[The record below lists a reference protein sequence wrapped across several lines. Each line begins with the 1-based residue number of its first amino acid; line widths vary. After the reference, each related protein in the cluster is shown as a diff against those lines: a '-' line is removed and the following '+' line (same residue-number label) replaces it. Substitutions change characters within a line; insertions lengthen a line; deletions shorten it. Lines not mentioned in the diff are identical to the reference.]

1 MNKLIDLGVDHSIIP
16 TICSFLSNRAQ
27 TVRHHGKSSQQQAIT
42 CGVPEG
48 TCLGPVLLLVII
60 NDAAVESDNRW
71 KYVDDLTIVEVLKK
85 THPSELQSHLDSLI
99 QWCKDN
105 DVVPNADNCKAMQ
118 ISFLHQPPPPIV
130 FYINSNTLEAVSS
143 IKLIGVFLQ
152 DDLKWDGQ
160 VSRLI
165 SIASRRLYLLTK
177 LRRNGVTTKDLA
189 TIYILYIRGQT
200 SRQTLGFDDVII
212 KVANAVSDDG
222 NVMRLGVEL
231 GVQIPDI
238 NRALETNWAGGRKTS
253 NGNVM
258 LLQNWAETVKPSKQ
272 LPMLRAA
279 LQAVGFKEIEET
291 CLQGK
296 GEQGEMP
303 DKVQR
308 LREKLQD
315 RYIEEFSEVKVSP
328 MDPESRTWLQHIY
341 VSLILMLGCT
351 KHRYEDLFNFI
362 TKKTE
367 KGFITRLA
375 FLGEAGVGKSTLFAK
390 IALDWA
396 MGKCLQDITLLFHE
410 SFRDIEDSSIF
421 GDIVMNHFPDDTE
434 INGEWIDNYIK
445 ENQRK
450 VLILL
455 DGLDEAK
462 MDIKCQNRKLAIV
475 SIARRERFI
484 NTSVL
489 ISSRPFGADQIKSI
503 PKIHEKYSYIL
514 VKGFTKENTYEYIK
528 QYFKSDT
535 ASASSLIHFINSNSF
550 VSEYMAPFP
559 IFCCMLCYMWEVESK
574 RKTTEKLQTIS
585 QLMTEIDF
593 ALREQYSSRYTDRE
607 GGYQCHMEKAVE
619 AITKVGRVA
628 FEGLLKNQ
636 LIFTKE
642 EMEACGEA
650 AAIACQVGILS
661 GKKRLASKEIRQQE
675 GKQFVQEF
683 CFPHKLLQEH
693 TASLYLAS
701 LFNYNRPE
709 FNRILTH
716 KLLTDYRAFENVLCF
731 TAAHGGEVGTSV
743 LEALCKNVDDMEF
756 IIQCAFECHDTKA
769 IGPVRNLLNTET
781 RLTLASQWDS
791 TPIAALFFTLEP
803 IGKEVIEELQHKH
816 ADLGS
821 AASSH
826 YARGLCSM
834 PKLRSLYLYWVK
846 MSDEFYSTMATDAS
860 KSKVEELTH
869 ETADLGS
876 AASSHYAR
884 GLCSMPNLRS
894 LNLDE
899 VTLSDEFYSTMADEA
914 SKSKI
919 EQLKH
924 TDEDLNLGS
933 AASSHY
939 ARGLCSMPNLRS
951 LDLDGVGLSDEFYS
965 TMADEASKS
974 KIEQLKHHDAYL
986 GSAASSHYARG
997 LCSMPNL
1004 RSLNLDSAGLSDE
1017 FYSTMAREASK
1028 SKTRQITSVDE
1039 LSVYGK
1045 HVTSLWNLGL
1055 HTSCPRVQNL
1065 QLDWSAKENVSSN
1078 IVTMACSP
1086 FHHLTHLHIRGQI
1099 HTRLNDPMSFCKA
1112 VTTSCPGLTKLSI
1125 NRIGLFNEKAAE
1137 IIQLMK
1143 THPNLT
1149 SIELD
1154 WCCTNADLDPLIA
1167 EVNSEGKLTVTVKHH
1182 GVKKAIA
1189 HNVIGRLKYDNESGS
1204 SILKKGRLDSLKVC
1218 LICLEQQT

>member
-1 MNKLIDLGVDHSIIP
+1 ME
-16 TICSFLSNRAQ
+16 R
-27 TVRHHGKSSQQQAIT
+27 
-42 CGVPEG
+42 
-48 TCLGPVLLLVII
+48 
-60 NDAAVESDNRW
+60 
-71 KYVDDLTIVEVLKK
+71 
-85 THPSELQSHLDSLI
+85 
-99 QWCKDN
+99 
-105 DVVPNADNCKAMQ
+105 NC
-118 ISFLHQPPPPIV
+118 
-130 FYINSNTLEAVSS
+130 
-143 IKLIGVFLQ
+143 
-152 DDLKWDGQ
+152 
-160 VSRLI
+160 
-165 SIASRRLYLLTK
+165 
-177 LRRNGVTTKDLA
+177 
-189 TIYILYIRGQT
+189 GQT

-212 KVANAVSDDG
+212 KVAKAISDDDG
-222 NVMRLGVEL
+222 VRRLGLEL
-231 GVQIPDI
+231 GVQTPDI

-258 LLQNWAETVKPSKQ
+258 LLHNWAETVKPSKQ
-272 LPMLRAA
+272 LPILRAA

-296 GEQGEMP
+296 GIHDEMP

-308 LREKLQD
+308 LREKLHA

-351 KHRYEDLFNFI
+351 KYQKKAIRYEDLFNFI
-362 TKKTE
+362 TEKTE

-390 IALDWA
+390 IALDWV

-410 SFRDIEDSSIF
+410 SFRDIEDSPIF

-434 INGEWIDNYIK
+434 ANGEWIDKYIK

-462 MDIKCQNRKLAIV
+462 MDIKCQNRNLAIV

-514 VKGFTKENTYEYIK
+514 VEGFTKKNTYEYIK
-528 QYFKSDT
+528 QYFKNDT
-535 ASASSLIHFINSNSF
+535 ASASSLIHFINSNSA

-585 QLMTEIDF
+585 QLMKEIDF

-642 EMEACGEA
+642 EMEACNEA
-650 AAIACQVGILS
+650 AAVACQVGFLS

-701 LFNYNRPE
+701 LYNHNRLE
-709 FNRILTH
+709 FNRILTQ
-716 KLLTDYRAFENVLCF
+716 KLLTDYRALKYVLYF

-743 LEALCKNVDDMEF
+743 LEALCKNVDDLKF
-756 IIQCAFECHDTKA
+756 NIQCAFECHDTKA
-769 IGPVRNLLNTET
+769 IGPVRNLLNTKK
-781 RLTLASQWDS
+781 RLTLARSYRNL
-791 TPIAALFFTLEP
+791 TPVAALFFTLEP
-803 IGKEVIEELQHKH
+803 IGKEVVRRSSPIRETLGVSESFEGNSSLSDVAAAAVGLFTLQNLRVLTLYNQSLDDKFYLGMSAAASQSKIEKLTHKN
-816 ADLGS
+816 AYLGS
-821 AASSH
+821 
-826 YARGLCSM
+826 G
-834 PKLRSLYLYWVK
+834 
-846 MSDEFYSTMATDAS
+846 
-860 KSKVEELTH
+860 
-869 ETADLGS
+869 
-876 AASSHYAR
+876 ASSHYAR
-884 GLCSMPNLRS
+884 GLCSMPNIRS
-894 LNLDE
+894 LNLDC
-899 VTLSDEFYSTMADEA
+899 VKLRDEFYSTMADEA
-914 SKSKI
+914 SKS
-919 EQLKH
+919 QTH
-924 TDEDLNLGS
+924 
-933 AASSHY
+933 
-939 ARGLCSMPNLRS
+939 
-951 LDLDGVGLSDEFYS
+951 
-965 TMADEASKS
+965 
-974 KIEQLKHHDAYL
+974 
-986 GSAASSHYARG
+986 
-997 LCSMPNL
+997 
-1004 RSLNLDSAGLSDE
+1004 
-1017 FYSTMAREASK
+1017 
-1028 SKTRQITSVDE
+1028 QITSVDE
-1039 LSVYGK
+1039 LSVDGK

-1065 QLDWSAKENVSSN
+1065 QLDWSANENVSSN

-1086 FHHLTHLHIRGQI
+1086 FHHLTHLHIQGDSLD
-1099 HTRLNDPMSFCKA
+1099 TSSTALKDTVSFCKA
-1112 VTTSCPGLTKLSI
+1112 VIASCPGLTKLSI
-1125 NRIGLFNEKAAE
+1125 TRIDLYTKKTVE

-1149 SIELD
+1149 SIEVSYVRLVQKIMYCAPRNVLFYYNRLD
-1154 WCCTNADLDPLIA
+1154 RCCTNADLDPLIS
-1167 EVNSEGKLTVTVKHH
+1167 EVNSEGKLTITVKHEL
-1182 GVKKAIA
+1182 GLATVIICGLSVKEQRI
-1189 HNVIGRLKYDNESGS
+1189 NVGRCLSSDLVMAADYYGLQNETCQVW
-1204 SILKKGRLDSLKVC
+1204 R
-1218 LICLEQQT
+1218 

>member
-1 MNKLIDLGVDHSIIP
+1 MAERLKTEQMTEPS
-16 TICSFLSNRAQ
+16 SND
-27 TVRHHGKSSQQQAIT
+27 T
-42 CGVPEG
+42 
-48 TCLGPVLLLVII
+48 
-60 NDAAVESDNRW
+60 
-71 KYVDDLTIVEVLKK
+71 
-85 THPSELQSHLDSLI
+85 PSTS
-99 QWCKDN
+99 
-105 DVVPNADNCKAMQ
+105 
-118 ISFLHQPPPPIV
+118 
-130 FYINSNTLEAVSS
+130 
-143 IKLIGVFLQ
+143 
-152 DDLKWDGQ
+152 
-160 VSRLI
+160 
-165 SIASRRLYLLTK
+165 
-177 LRRNGVTTKDLA
+177 
-189 TIYILYIRGQT
+189 GQT

-212 KVANAVSDDG
+212 KVAKAISDDG
-222 NVMRLGVEL
+222 DVRRLGLEL
-231 GVQIPDI
+231 GVQTPDI

-296 GEQGEMP
+296 GEHGEMP
-303 DKVQR
+303 DEVQR
-308 LREKLQD
+308 LREKLKA

-341 VSLILMLGCT
+341 VSLILMLGC
-351 KHRYEDLFNFI
+351 KRDQKEEIRYEDLFSFI
-362 TKKTE
+362 QEKTE

-434 INGEWIDNYIK
+434 INGEWIDKYIK

-462 MDIKCQNRKLAIV
+462 MDMKCPNRKLAIV

-514 VKGFTKENTYEYIK
+514 VEGFTKENTNEYIK
-528 QYFKSDT
+528 QYFKNDT
-535 ASASSLIHFINSNSF
+535 ASASSLIHFMNTNSV

-585 QLMTEIDF
+585 QLMKEIDF

-642 EMEACGEA
+642 EIEACDEA
-650 AAIACQVGILS
+650 AAVACQVGILS

-701 LFNYNRPE
+701 LYNHNRSE

-716 KLLTDYRAFENVLCF
+716 NLLKDYKALEYVLYF
-731 TAAHGGEVGTSV
+731 TAAHGGEVGKSV
-743 LEALCKNVDDMEF
+743 LEALCKNVDDTKF
-756 IIQCAFECHDTKA
+756 IIQCAFECHDTKV
-769 IGPVRNLLNTET
+769 IGPVKNLLNTET
-781 RLTLASQWDS
+781 RLRLS
-791 TPIAALFFTLEP
+791 TDTHSVSITALFSTLEP
-803 IGKEVIEELQHKH
+803 IGKEVIRRSSSIRETLGVSESFEGNASLSDVAAAVGLFTLQNLRGLVIDMSLDDKFYTGMSAAASQSKIEELTHCD
-816 ADLGS
+816 ADLGTAS
-821 AASSH
+821 SSH

-834 PKLRSLYLYWVK
+834 PNLRSLELYRVK
-846 MSDEFYSTMATDAS
+846 MSDEFYSTMATVAS
-860 KSKVEELTH
+860 NSKIEQLQHTI
-869 ETADLGS
+869 ANLGS

-894 LNLDE
+894 LNLGFVE
-899 VTLSDEFYSTMADEA
+899 LSDEFYSTMADEA
-914 SKSKI
+914 SKSKPACI
-919 EQLKH
+919 VQFLQ
-924 TDEDLNLGS
+924 
-933 AASSHY
+933 HY
-939 ARGLCSMPNLRS
+939 
-951 LDLDGVGLSDEFYS
+951 F
-965 TMADEASKS
+965 
-974 KIEQLKHHDAYL
+974 
-986 GSAASSHYARG
+986 
-997 LCSMPNL
+997 
-1004 RSLNLDSAGLSDE
+1004 
-1017 FYSTMAREASK
+1017 
-1028 SKTRQITSVDE
+1028 
-1039 LSVYGK
+1039 
-1045 HVTSLWNLGL
+1045 
-1055 HTSCPRVQNL
+1055 
-1065 QLDWSAKENVSSN
+1065 
-1078 IVTMACSP
+1078 
-1086 FHHLTHLHIRGQI
+1086 
-1099 HTRLNDPMSFCKA
+1099 
-1112 VTTSCPGLTKLSI
+1112 
-1125 NRIGLFNEKAAE
+1125 
-1137 IIQLMK
+1137 
-1143 THPNLT
+1143 
-1149 SIELD
+1149 
-1154 WCCTNADLDPLIA
+1154 
-1167 EVNSEGKLTVTVKHH
+1167 
-1182 GVKKAIA
+1182 
-1189 HNVIGRLKYDNESGS
+1189 
-1204 SILKKGRLDSLKVC
+1204 KVV
-1218 LICLEQQT
+1218 